1 MRGIHLLLRDL
12 IIMHGLRSIRGDGV
26 GILEERGL
34 IRDTYSCEAEE
45 WFSMNVK
52 CNCTCMRTGIVIFCC
67 LMVTA
72 YGSPVHVSW
81 SRWRADGMWNRV
93 TQGLKENSE
102 QLAPGEPWLCLC
114 TFLMLIQ

>member
-12 IIMHGLRSIRGDGV
+12 NIIRGLRSIRGDGV

-52 CNCTCMRTGIVIFCC
+52 CNCTCMRIWDCNLLLFNGYSVWESC
-67 LMVTA
+67 A
-72 YGSPVHVSW
+72 
-81 SRWRADGMWNRV
+81 R
-93 TQGLKENSE
+93 
-102 QLAPGEPWLCLC
+102 
-114 TFLMLIQ
+114 